1 MTTVGGRDV
10 DPTISSVD
18 RRQETIRVSGIR
30 CERCVGRLA
39 AALRGHEGLEY
50 ANANLVGDLTL
61 AWDEK
66 QTSRTEILAVLA
78 RSGFHES
85 PTDRE

>member
-1 MTTVGGRDV
+1 MTILGQGARPYNPPVGV
-10 DPTISSVD
+10 
-18 RRQETIRVSGIR
+18 RQETIRVSGIR

-39 AALRGHEGLEY
+39 VALRGHDGLEL

-66 QTSRTEILAVLA
+66 RTSRAEILAVLA
-78 RSGFHES
+78 RSGF
-85 PTDRE
+85 REERAERE